1 MAFNYSGPSVES
13 VDSVNPP
20 NDSEEQSESSEEEM
34 LVSRTAGEKQKS
46 KNQPSTQSKGT
57 LNISR
62 QGLWSNVETQIPMDL
77 LWRRQWYIMQ
87 YLLWW

>member
-1 MAFNYSGPSVES
+1 MES

-62 QGLWSNVETQIPMDL
+62 QGL
-77 LWRRQWYIMQ
+77 
-87 YLLWW
+87 